1 MKRTGE
7 VNTDV
12 QRIIKINWSALK
24 ISQCIL
30 TAILTPMSIFLTQLL
45 IDYIQL
51 YSKGSIGIA
60 PIYGIFGLLLL
71 SYLFLAGSSFFDSL
85 INILLKRK
93 MNQTLTTTIVHKFLA
108 LEYVCFED
116 TKVADTLNRMGGEP
130 QIKILSIFLDT
141 LNSLTLLITCQL
153 PLSQ

>member
-1 MKRTGE
+1 MFKESLKSIGLVWKCAKLT
-7 VNTDV
+7 
-12 QRIIKINWSALK
+12 SALK

-30 TAILTPMSIFLTQLL
+30 TAILTPMSIFFTQLL
-45 IDYIQL
+45 IDYIQS
-51 YSKGSIGIA
+51 YSKGSIGLA

-85 INILLKRK
+85 INISLKRK
-93 MNQTLTTTIVHKFLA
+93 VNQTLTTTIVHKFLA
-108 LEYVCFED
+108 LKYGCFED

-153 PLSQ
+153 PISQ